1 MKALVKRKLLLIW
14 MGIVLILCGFAYFE
28 YLSLKESLNELTGL
42 ISNFPKILK
51 AMFGVSGDL
60 TSALGWYG
68 CMYYW
73 VTMLTNSYAV
83 YLGVSCV
90 AKEQA
95 QGTAEYLFTK
105 PVGRNKVVCAKAV
118 ACVCNLLA
126 LAVFSGLC
134 NYFTAILPLGGLEQR
149 NAAFTTTL
157 GLFLTGLTL
166 FAITL
171 LASSLTR
178 TYKGAVRIGAGILLL
193 FYGISI
199 TAEYLEAPMLYCLTP
214 LKFFDVYTGKFEMND
229 MDSFEWLLCPV
240 CNSKTRIKLRLDTEL
255 KNFPLFCPKCKQ
267 ETLIS
272 VEKFKILVI
281 TEPDAQTQ
289 SR

>member
-1 MKALVKRKLLLIW
+1 
-14 MGIVLILCGFAYFE
+14 
-28 YLSLKESLNELTGL
+28 
-42 ISNFPKILK
+42 
-51 AMFGVSGDL
+51 MFGVSGDL

-157 GLFLTGLTL
+157 GLF
-166 FAITL
+166 
-171 LASSLTR
+171 
-178 TYKGAVRIGAGILLL
+178 
-193 FYGISI
+193 
-199 TAEYLEAPMLYCLTP
+199 
-214 LKFFDVYTGKFEMND
+214 
-229 MDSFEWLLCPV
+229 
-240 CNSKTRIKLRLDTEL
+240 
-255 KNFPLFCPKCKQ
+255 
-267 ETLIS
+267 
-272 VEKFKILVI
+272 
-281 TEPDAQTQ
+281 
-289 SR
+289 

>member
-1 MKALVKRKLLLIW
+1 
-14 MGIVLILCGFAYFE
+14 
-28 YLSLKESLNELTGL
+28 
-42 ISNFPKILK
+42 
-51 AMFGVSGDL
+51 MFGVSGDL

-95 QGTAEYLFTK
+95 QGTEEYLFTK

-178 TYKGAVRIGAGILLL
+178 TYKGAVRIGAGILFL

-214 LKFFDVYTGKFEMND
+214 LKFFDVYTVAISGIQF
-229 MDSFEWLLCPV
+229 SFFLLAMIIAIG
-240 CNSKTRIKLRLDTEL
+240 S
-255 KNFPLFCPKCKQ
+255 
-267 ETLIS
+267 
-272 VEKFKILVI
+272 VI
-281 TEPDAQTQ
+281 TAQKVWTL
-289 SR
+289 REI

>member
-1 MKALVKRKLLLIW
+1 MKALVKSELRLMRKMLLIW

-28 YLSLKESLNELTGL
+28 YLSLKDSLNELTGL
-42 ISNFPKILK
+42 ISDFPKILK
-51 AMFGVSGDL
+51 AMFGVGGDL
-60 TSALGWYG
+60 DSALGWYG
-68 CMYYW
+68 CIYYW
-73 VTMLTNSYAV
+73 TTMLTNGYAV

-105 PVGRNKVVCAKAV
+105 PVSRGAVVCAKAA
-118 ACVCNLLA
+118 ACVCNLLV

-149 NAAFTTTL
+149 GAALTTTT

-171 LASSLTR
+171 LAACLTR
-178 TYKGAVRIGAGILLL
+178 TYKGAVRTGAGILLL

-199 TAEYLEAPMLYCLTP
+199 TAEYLEAPMLHCLTP
-214 LKFFDVYTGKFEMND
+214 LKYFDVYTVAVSGIPF
-229 MDSFEWLLCPV
+229 SFLLLAMIITAGSV
-240 CNSKTRIKLRLDTEL
+240 MAAQRVWTLRE
-255 KNFPLFCPKCKQ
+255 
-267 ETLIS
+267 I
-272 VEKFKILVI
+272 
-281 TEPDAQTQ
+281 
-289 SR
+289 

>member
-1 MKALVKRKLLLIW
+1 
-14 MGIVLILCGFAYFE
+14 
-28 YLSLKESLNELTGL
+28 
-42 ISNFPKILK
+42 
-51 AMFGVSGDL
+51 
-60 TSALGWYG
+60 
-68 CMYYW
+68 MYYW

-149 NAAFTTTL
+149 KAAFTTTL

-214 LKFFDVYTGKFEMND
+214 LKFFDVYTVAISGIQF
-229 MDSFEWLLCPV
+229 SFFLLAMIIAIG
-240 CNSKTRIKLRLDTEL
+240 S
-255 KNFPLFCPKCKQ
+255 
-267 ETLIS
+267 
-272 VEKFKILVI
+272 VI
-281 TEPDAQTQ
+281 TAQRVWTL
-289 SR
+289 REI

>member
-1 MKALVKRKLLLIW
+1 MKALVKNELRLTRKILLIW

-28 YLSLKESLNELTGL
+28 YLSLKDSLNELTGL
-42 ISNFPKILK
+42 ISDFPKILK

-73 VTMLTNSYAV
+73 ATMLTNSYAV
-83 YLGVSCV
+83 YLGVSCI

-105 PVGRNKVVCAKAV
+105 PVSRSKVVCAKAV
-118 ACVCNLLA
+118 ACICNLFA

-134 NYFTAILPLGGLEQR
+134 NYFTAILPLGGLEQGE
-149 NAAFTTTL
+149 AVFTTTL
-157 GLFLTGLTL
+157 GLLLTGVTL

-178 TYKGAVRIGAGILLL
+178 TYKGAVRIEMCIRDRSR
-193 FYGISI
+193 SI
-199 TAEYLEAPMLYCLTP
+199 
-214 LKFFDVYTGKFEMND
+214 
-229 MDSFEWLLCPV
+229 
-240 CNSKTRIKLRLDTEL
+240 
-255 KNFPLFCPKCKQ
+255 
-267 ETLIS
+267 
-272 VEKFKILVI
+272 
-281 TEPDAQTQ
+281 AQTV
-289 SR
+289 SRPSHCGVRFAQVEERTTSHTRVTQQAESVMGSGGRRSKPFLIWEACK

>member
-1 MKALVKRKLLLIW
+1 MSR
-14 MGIVLILCGFAYFE
+14 
-28 YLSLKESLNELTGL
+28 S
-42 ISNFPKILK
+42 
-51 AMFGVSGDL
+51 
-60 TSALGWYG
+60 
-68 CMYYW
+68 
-73 VTMLTNSYAV
+73 
-83 YLGVSCV
+83 
-90 AKEQA
+90 
-95 QGTAEYLFTK
+95 
-105 PVGRNKVVCAKAV
+105 KVVCAKAV
-118 ACVCNLLA
+118 ARVCNLLA

-214 LKFFDVYTGKFEMND
+214 LKFFDVYTVAISGIQF
-229 MDSFEWLLCPV
+229 SFFLLAMIIAIG
-240 CNSKTRIKLRLDTEL
+240 S
-255 KNFPLFCPKCKQ
+255 
-267 ETLIS
+267 
-272 VEKFKILVI
+272 VI
-281 TEPDAQTQ
+281 TAQKVWTL
-289 SR
+289 REI

>member
-1 MKALVKRKLLLIW
+1 MKALVKNELRLTRKLLLIW

-118 ACVCNLLA
+118 AW
-126 LAVFSGLC
+126 LC

-149 NAAFTTTL
+149 KAAFTTTL
-157 GLFLTGLTL
+157 GRFLTGLTL

-214 LKFFDVYTGKFEMND
+214 LKFFDVYTVAISGIQF
-229 MDSFEWLLCPV
+229 SFFLLAMIIAIG
-240 CNSKTRIKLRLDTEL
+240 S
-255 KNFPLFCPKCKQ
+255 
-267 ETLIS
+267 
-272 VEKFKILVI
+272 VI
-281 TEPDAQTQ
+281 TAQKVWTL
-289 SR
+289 REI

>member
-1 MKALVKRKLLLIW
+1 MKALVKNELRLTRKILLIW

-28 YLSLKESLNELTGL
+28 YLSLKDSLNELTGL
-42 ISNFPKILK
+42 ISDFPKILK

-73 VTMLTNSYAV
+73 ATMLTNSYAV
-83 YLGVSCV
+83 YLGVSCI

-105 PVGRNKVVCAKAV
+105 PVSRSKVVCAKAV
-118 ACVCNLLA
+118 ACICNLLA

-149 NAAFTTTL
+149 EAVFTTTL

-171 LASSLTR
+171 LAAGLTKS
-178 TYKGAVRIGAGILLL
+178 YKGAIRLGAGVLLA
-193 FYGISI
+193 FYSISI
-199 TAEYLEAPMLYCLTP
+199 IAEYLEIPALYYLTP
-214 LKFFDVYTGKFEMND
+214 LKYYDVYTVAEKGIYISYFLMTMIIVIGSVAATQKI
-229 MDSFEWLLCPV
+229 W
-240 CNSKTRIKLRLDTEL
+240 TER
-255 KNFPLFCPKCKQ
+255 
-267 ETLIS
+267 EI
-272 VEKFKILVI
+272 
-281 TEPDAQTQ
+281 
-289 SR
+289 

>member
-1 MKALVKRKLLLIW
+1 
-14 MGIVLILCGFAYFE
+14 MGHDANQQLCG
-28 YLSLKESLNELTGL
+28 
-42 ISNFPKILK
+42 
-51 AMFGVSGDL
+51 
-60 TSALGWYG
+60 
-68 CMYYW
+68 
-73 VTMLTNSYAV
+73 
-83 YLGVSCV
+83 LGVSCV

-178 TYKGAVRIGAGILLL
+178 TYKGAVRLGAGILVA

-199 TAEYLEAPMLYCLTP
+199 AAEYLEFPVLYYFTP
-214 LKFFDVYTGKFEMND
+214 LKYFDVYTVANGGIYIPFFLLAMIIVIGSVAATQKIWTGKE
-229 MDSFEWLLCPV
+229 
-240 CNSKTRIKLRLDTEL
+240 I
-255 KNFPLFCPKCKQ
+255 
-267 ETLIS
+267 
-272 VEKFKILVI
+272 
-281 TEPDAQTQ
+281 
-289 SR
+289 